1 MITIVA
7 AMAGYNSMNVGVRR
21 SRGTQSEIEFKKKR
35 DLIVILPAQSLL
47 WFDYSIPTCQFLV
60 SELDVCMPLIGR
72 FHF

>member
-1 MITIVA
+1 
-7 AMAGYNSMNVGVRR
+7 MNVGVRR

-60 SELDVCMPLIGR
+60 SELDGLHVLDRPFSFLVCT
-72 FHF
+72 